1 MPLSRPP
8 DSETF
13 TIFSLAFVMAA
24 LGALLKILM
33 DGVKRSP
40 RQILMKM
47 FIMGLWGAVYGWAIT
62 SKFTISPEALSAS
75 AVIVGYA
82 GYEVTIAAAV
92 QVLNPQLAQL
102 MGLDRRSK
110 PPQTRQDDAQTPGD

>member
-8 DSETF
+8 DGETL
-13 TIFSLAFVMAA
+13 TIFSLAFAMAA

-33 DGVKRSP
+33 DGVKRSLK
-40 RQILMKM
+40 QVLMKM

-82 GYEVTIAAAV
+82 GYEVTIAAAL
-92 QVLNPQLAQL
+92 QILNPQLAQL
-102 MGLDRRSK
+102 MGLDRRSEHAR
-110 PPQTRQDDAQTPGD
+110 TRQDDEGTPSD